1 VPGNRQARDLVHP
14 RHADITVS
22 AYAPTVSELLDR
34 RARKK
39 AQTREQIR
47 GIAHRLFDEH
57 GFDAVTIADVA
68 RQADVAVQTVFNHF
82 ATKEDLFFDGRVDWV
97 GGPAEAV
104 RSRAASV
111 PPLTAVRE
119 YLVELARSLVSS
131 LAHEERR
138 RYTVTLLASD
148 ALRAHERELIFETE
162 RQLRAALSEAWS
174 DGTDTGGLPGQADP
188 GLAAALTAAIW
199 CSSVRVLI
207 HEQRPRLTAGV
218 ACPEELASAVET
230 FTSGLLA
237 QLESNAPLTEAL
249 SGRSELVDNV
259 GNGWPLATQRA
270 G

>member
-1 VPGNRQARDLVHP
+1 M
-14 RHADITVS
+14 TVS
-22 AYAPTVSELLDR
+22 AYSRTVSELLDR

-47 GIAHRLFDEH
+47 GIAHRLFGER

-82 ATKEDLFFDGRVDWV
+82 ATKEELFFDGRVDWV
-97 GGPAEAV
+97 DGPAEAV

-119 YLVELARSLVSS
+119 YLVGLAGSLVSS

-148 ALRAHERELIFETE
+148 ALRAHERELIIETE
-162 RQLRAALSEAWS
+162 RRLSAALSEAWS
-174 DGTDTGGLPGQADP
+174 DGTGASGIPIPADP

-207 HEQRPRLTAGV
+207 HEQRPRLTAGA

-230 FTSGLLA
+230 LTSGLLA
-237 QLESNAPLTEAL
+237 QLECNAPLALAPAGRTEF
-249 SGRSELVDNV
+249 VDKA
-259 GNGWPLATQRA
+259 GNGWPLATQQA